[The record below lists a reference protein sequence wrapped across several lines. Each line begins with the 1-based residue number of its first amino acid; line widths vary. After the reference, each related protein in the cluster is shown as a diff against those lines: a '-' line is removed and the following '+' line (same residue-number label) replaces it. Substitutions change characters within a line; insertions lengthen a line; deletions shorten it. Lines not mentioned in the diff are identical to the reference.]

1 MADRKR
7 ILIVDD
13 DDDFRAS
20 VEGLLA
26 SQGYDLAVARSGKE
40 ALQRITEG
48 RPDLVVLDVMMEHD
62 FAGYEV
68 TQALRWREDLAT
80 ARPVPILMV
89 SSIEL
94 DPATRFSRAVE
105 APMIQPDVYLT
116 KPLDIPRFLASV
128 ESLLGVA
135 GGRTPARV

>member
-1 MADRKR
+1 MADTKR
-7 ILIVDD
+7 ILLVDD
-13 DDDFRAS
+13 DEDFRTA
-20 VEGLLA
+20 VQGLLEA
-26 SQGYDLAVARSGKE
+26 QGFQVACARSGRE
-40 ALQRITEG
+40 ALQRVREG

-68 TQALRWREDLAT
+68 TQSLRFSEDPTT

-105 APMIQPDVYLT
+105 APMIQPDLYQT
-116 KPLDIPRFLASV
+116 KPLDIPRFLANV
-128 ESLLGVA
+128 GSLLGIA
-135 GGRTPARV
+135 GGRTAARA

>member
-1 MADRKR
+1 MADTKR

-13 DDDFRAS
+13 DDDFRAA
-20 VEGLLA
+20 VLELLQA
-26 SQGYDLAVARSGKE
+26 QGFEVVCARSGRE
-40 ALQRITEG
+40 ALQRISEG
-48 RPDLVVLDVMMEHD
+48 RPDLVVLDVMMEND

-68 TQALRWREDLAT
+68 TQCLRFSEDPVT
-80 ARPVPILMV
+80 TRPVPILMV

-116 KPLDIPRFLASV
+116 KPLDIPRFLENVA
-128 ESLLGVA
+128 SLLGVA
-135 GGRTPARV
+135 GGRTAARA

>member
-1 MADRKR
+1 MAETKR

-13 DDDFRAS
+13 DDDFRAA
-20 VEGLLA
+20 VQGLLGRE
-26 SQGYDLAVARSGKE
+26 GYELALARSGRE
-40 ALQRITEG
+40 ALARIAEG
-48 RPDLVVLDVMMEHD
+48 RPDLVVLDVMMEND

-68 TQALRWREDLAT
+68 TSALRFQEGDPAM
-80 ARPVPILMV
+80 RPVPILMV

-94 DPATRFSRAVE
+94 DPATRFSRALE

-128 ESLLGVA
+128 ASLLGVA
-135 GGRTPARV
+135 GGRSAARA

>member
-1 MADRKR
+1 MADTKR

-13 DDDFRAS
+13 DDDFRAA
-20 VEGLLA
+20 VLELLQA
-26 SQGYDLAVARSGKE
+26 QGFEVACARSGRE

-48 RPDLVVLDVMMEHD
+48 RPDLVVLDVMMEND

-68 TQALRWREDLAT
+68 TQCLRFSEDPVT
-80 ARPVPILMV
+80 TRPGPILMV

-116 KPLDIPRFLASV
+116 KPLDIPRFLENVA
-128 ESLLGVA
+128 SLLGVA
-135 GGRTPARV
+135 GGRTAARA

>member
-1 MADRKR
+1 MADTKR
-7 ILIVDD
+7 ILLVDD
-13 DDDFRAS
+13 DEDFRTA
-20 VEGLLA
+20 VQGLLEA
-26 SQGYDLAVARSGKE
+26 QGFLVACARSGRE
-40 ALQRITEG
+40 ALQRIREG

-68 TQALRWREDLAT
+68 TQSLRFSEDPTT

-105 APMIQPDVYLT
+105 APMIQPDLYQT
-116 KPLDIPRFLASV
+116 KPLDIPRFLANV
-128 ESLLGVA
+128 GSLLGIA
-135 GGRTPARV
+135 GGRTAARA

>member
-1 MADRKR
+1 MADTKR
-7 ILIVDD
+7 ILLVDD

-20 VEGLLA
+20 VQGLLGRE
-26 SQGYDLAVARSGKE
+26 GYELVMARSGRE
-40 ALQRITEG
+40 ALARIDEG
-48 RPDLVVLDVMMEHD
+48 RPDLIVLDVMMEHD

-68 TQALRWREDLAT
+68 TSSLRFQDDPAT
-80 ARPVPILMV
+80 RPVPILMV

-105 APMIQPDVYLT
+105 APLIQPDVYLT

-128 ESLLGVA
+128 EQLLGVA
-135 GGRTPARV
+135 GRRPTARA